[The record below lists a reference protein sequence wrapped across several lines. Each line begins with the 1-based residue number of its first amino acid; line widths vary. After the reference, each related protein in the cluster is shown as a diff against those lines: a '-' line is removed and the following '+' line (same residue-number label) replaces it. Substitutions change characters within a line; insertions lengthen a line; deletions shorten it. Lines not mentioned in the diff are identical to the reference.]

1 MSITLQQIFD
11 AAWEEF
17 IVKDNPPA
25 VEYDEETES
34 YACRYCTKDGRKCA
48 VGLCLPDGLDTK
60 CNTLDDEL
68 TLVGLID
75 TYPQLFGFKDYQA
88 LDFQGELHDDLVDK
102 QTGKWKYSKEV
113 RKQEYVR
120 IAKKYGLE
128 VSEKI

>member
-1 MSITLQQIFD
+1 MSISLQQIFD

-60 CNTLDDEL
+60 IDLSNDDL
-68 TLVGLID
+68 CLVGLVD
-75 TYPQLFGFKDYQA
+75 KYPELFAFADYQVF
-88 LDFQGELHDDLVDK
+88 DFQGELHDDLVNK
-102 QTGKWKYSKEV
+102 NTGQWAHSKEA
-113 RKQEYVR
+113 RKEEYVR

>member
-1 MSITLQQIFD
+1 MISLQQIFD

-25 VEYDEETES
+25 VEYDEDTES
-34 YACRYCTKDGRKCA
+34 YECRYLTKDGRKCA

-60 CNTLDDEL
+60 CKTMNDEL

-75 TYPQLFGFKDYQA
+75 KYPELFMFADFQA
-88 LDFQGELHDDLVDK
+88 FGFQGELHDNYVNK
-102 QTGKWKYSKEV
+102 QTGKWKYSKEK
-113 RKQEYVR
+113 RKEEYVR

-128 VSEKI
+128 IPEGN